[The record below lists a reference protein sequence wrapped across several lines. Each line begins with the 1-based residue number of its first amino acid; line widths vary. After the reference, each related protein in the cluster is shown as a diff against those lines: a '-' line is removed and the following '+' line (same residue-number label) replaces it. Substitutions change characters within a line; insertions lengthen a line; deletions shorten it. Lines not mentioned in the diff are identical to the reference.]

1 MVDVNTHGVHEGQG
15 PSPNMSIGG
24 GVQYT
29 RMLLSWFQTT
39 SSQENMVVP
48 LWQIRAAIKS
58 QTSTTPLVVKAQS
71 SLHAPA
77 GKPVVDS
84 PTPRII
90 RLSPWLA
97 DDTLI

>member
-1 MVDVNTHGVHEGQG
+1 MKDKGQAPTCQLEVVCNIPECFFLG
-15 PSPNMSIGG
+15 
-24 GVQYT
+24 
-29 RMLLSWFQTT
+29 FQTT

-71 SLHAPA
+71 SLHAAPA